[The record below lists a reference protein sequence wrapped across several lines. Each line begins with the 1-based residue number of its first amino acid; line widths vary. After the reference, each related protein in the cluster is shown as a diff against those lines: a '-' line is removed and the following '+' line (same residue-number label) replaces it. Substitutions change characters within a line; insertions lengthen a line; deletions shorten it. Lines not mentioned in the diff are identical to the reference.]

1 MSLLAPVAHSEAEGL
16 QEQVLDV
23 AWILVAKHGC
33 VVSECGLEA
42 RVEMACAAES
52 ALGRYSGDW
61 SSRAPASCRDKKW
74 SDKTLLYMF
83 YCICCIVE

>member
-52 ALGRYSGDW
+52 ALGRYSGDRFGRVGYPPD
-61 SSRAPASCRDKKW
+61 SFVQADAVYF
-74 SDKTLLYMF
+74 LL
-83 YCICCIVE
+83 